1 MCISKSPDPSYI
13 KSFTKN
19 PPLKPVGLFSTFEIS
34 SLYEGDNIF
43 KSEFIL
49 SGSEYPNGPYIG
61 FPSYAQP
68 IIGECEVISLKSP
81 LFLVV
86 KLFSRVLAISCE

>member
-19 PPLKPVGLFSTFEIS
+19 PPLKPVGLFSTFEVS
-34 SLYEGDNIF
+34 SLYEEDNIF

-81 LFLVV
+81 LFLIV
-86 KLFSRVLAISCE
+86 KLFYKLLAISCE